1 MFFIPIIIVLETEGI
16 ADNLLLVLYRF
27 AISTDFLLKGTLDEV
42 KVTLHLEEKYG
53 RSATEHFKQLV
64 LINAEENVAL
74 IA

>member
-16 ADNLLLVLYRF
+16 ADNPLLVLYRF